1 VTFDVADVVPKVF
14 VGVLY
19 HADLSVPIDE
29 VSEYRVRYARISPNS
44 QSRVCNL
51 VEGGNMIVLTPV
63 PSDPLGRPHQAVSLV
78 PGDETWY
85 WLAVFES
92 NT

>member
-29 VSEYRVRYARISPNS
+29 VSKYKVRHARIRPNS
-44 QSRVCNL
+44 QSCVCNL
-51 VEGGNMIVLTPV
+51 AEGRNMIVLTPD
-63 PSDPLGRPHQAVSLV
+63 PSDPMGRSHQAVSLV

-85 WLAVFES
+85 WVAFFES
-92 NT
+92 ST